1 MEIVKRL
8 IQIQSEVGPIAKS
21 RKASTGGGG
30 SYAFRGIDDIYQALH
45 SLMDKHEVINI
56 IEVQNF
62 ERSERDRIDKQ
73 TGQVVGVMIH
83 VILKVKYTFITTDG
97 SKIEAVSIGEGADTG
112 DKATNKALSAAH
124 KYALLQCFMIPTEEQ
139 KDSEYDNKDL
149 PAKPAP
155 ATAVTPPPPKP
166 AAKSADTP
174 MMQKLK
180 EAEAKI
186 ARGEKLDV
194 PPMNIPNVAESKLG
208 TYVIKF
214 GKKYNGKAL
223 NSIVIEDLIDY
234 VDYLTTTAKNKK
246 EPLSGPALEFVNKA
260 NEYLNHQE
268 QKEISEPDFQD
279 DTPWPNEPPPNLG
292 DDDPLP
298 F

>member
-1 MEIVKRL
+1 MKEFVTPKGTKL
-8 IQIQSEVGPIAKS
+8 P
-21 RKASTGGGG
+21 
-30 SYAFRGIDDIYQALH
+30 
-45 SLMDKHEVINI
+45 LMDLKGKPYLQVAHRIQWFREEKPDWSIETSINFDI
-56 IEVQNF
+56 DKSYSVGRATITDNKGKVVATGHKLDYASSDNDMDYM
-62 ERSERDRIDKQ
+62 ERSE
-73 TGQVVGVMIH
+73 TG
-83 VILKVKYTFITTDG
+83 
-97 SKIEAVSIGEGADTG
+97 AIGRALAYCGYGTQFAAQDLQEGTKLAD
-112 DKATNKALSAAH
+112 APLN
-124 KYALLQCFMIPTEEQ
+124 
-139 KDSEYDNKDL
+139 
-149 PAKPAP
+149 KPAP
-155 ATAVTPPPPKP
+155 VTKP
-166 AAKSADTP
+166 ADTP

-186 ARGEKLDV
+186 ARGEKLEV

-214 GKKYNGKAL
+214 GKKYNGKTL

-234 VDYLTTTAKNKK
+234 VDYLTSTAKNKK

-268 QKEISEPDFQD
+268 QKEMNEPDFQD
-279 DTPWPNEPPPNLG
+279 NTPWPNEPPPDFGG